1 MGGVRS
7 TIFLFIF
14 LKLSIT
20 IASNDSF
27 WLLKIQSEFVDSTG
41 VFKNSSPGSNICT
54 WNGVQCSE
62 DDQTRVVGINLSNS
76 GLSGTI
82 SPDFSKLVSL
92 QKLDLSVNS
101 LTGEIPKKLGELQ
114 ELQELYLF
122 SNYLTGSM
130 PVEFRLLKKL
140 RVLRIGDNLLTGEI
154 IESIGELSELRYSFK
169 NWEIEVV
176 EVTSVTDDLGVEN
189 EINLGGCCELDFK
202 QDPETVAI
210 EDAVKVL
217 LEGLGEDIN
226 REGMQIHMLCM
237 RSTCD

>member
-54 WNGVQCSE
+54 WNGVKCSE

-154 IESIGELSELRYSFK
+154 IESIGEL
-169 NWEIEVV
+169 IV